1 MAYSKAIICLANA
14 RRPGGR
20 CVAGKEVLKTALGGW
35 IRPVSARPTSEV
47 NAEERQYEPGAEPAI
62 FDIIGI
68 PMRTPAPNN
77 PQTENHIIDAHSHWR
92 KLGQFA
98 WEDLDELSDSPA
110 SLWANG
116 SSSFQGLND
125 RMPGWLATD
134 FRNSLH
140 LIRPDDVVIRV
151 VTSGADFGDHRR
163 RVRAQFVYR
172 DTKYDFIVT
181 DPASEEP
188 FLARPNGEY
197 TIGASYFCVSVTP
210 EHTDGYSYKLVAII
224 IPERT

>member
-1 MAYSKAIICLANA
+1 MPYSKEIICLADA
-14 RRPGGR
+14 RGPAEDVWLARKFYERRSVVGFGR
-20 CVAGKEVLKTALGGW
+20 
-35 IRPVSARPTSEV
+35 S
-47 NAEERQYEPGAEPAI
+47 
-62 FDIIGI
+62 
-68 PMRTPAPNN
+68 NN
-77 PQTENHIIDAHSHWR
+77 PQTENHIIDNHRHWR

-98 WEDLDELSDSPA
+98 WGKLPALSDSPP

-116 SSSFQGLND
+116 SSSFHGLND
-125 RMPGWLATD
+125 RMPGWLASD

-151 VTSGADFGDHRR
+151 LTSRPDFGNNRR
-163 RVRAQFVYR
+163 RVRAQFLYQ
-172 DTKYDFIVT
+172 DTKYDFVVT
-181 DPASEEP
+181 DPASEEL

-210 EHTDGYSYKLVAII
+210 EHTHGYSYKLVATI

>member
-35 IRPVSARPTSEV
+35 IRPVSARPTTEV
-47 NAEERQYEPGAEPAI
+47 SAEERQYKPGAEPAI
-62 FDIIGI
+62 LDIIGI
-68 PMRTPAPNN
+68 PLQAPAPNN
-77 PQTENHIIDAHSHWR
+77 PQTENHIIDANSHWR
-92 KLGQFA
+92 KLDQFA
-98 WEDLDELSDSPA
+98 WENLPTLSDSPP

-116 SSSFQGLND
+116 TSSFHGLND

-151 VTSGADFGDHRR
+151 LTSGADFGNDRR
-163 RVRAQFVYR
+163 RVRAQFLYR

-181 DPASEEP
+181 DPASEEV

-197 TIGASYFCVSVTP
+197 TIGPSYFCVSVTP
-210 EHTDGYSYKLVAII
+210 EHIDGYSYKLVATI

>member
-1 MAYSKAIICLANA
+1 MAYSKEIICLANA

-20 CVAGKEVLKTALGGW
+20 CVAGKEVLRTALGGW

-47 NAEERQYEPGAEPAI
+47 SAEERQYEPGAEPAI
-62 FDIIGI
+62 LDIMGI
-68 PMRTPAPNN
+68 PLRAPAPNN
-77 PQTENHIIDAHSHWR
+77 PQTENHIIDDHHHWR

-98 WEDLDELSDSPA
+98 WEKLPALSDSPA

-116 SSSFQGLND
+116 SSSFHGLND
-125 RMPGWLATD
+125 RMPGWLASD
-134 FRNSLH
+134 FSNSLQ

-151 VTSGADFGDHRR
+151 LTSGADFGNDRR

-181 DPASEEP
+181 DPASEEL

-210 EHTDGYSYKLVAII
+210 EHTDGYSYKLVATI